1 MAINQAERTRRSR
14 AKILDAALE
23 LFSRGGYRGTSM
35 REIADEAGVSTGNVY
50 HQFPDKEALF
60 ITLLDEY
67 WQMLGAPDHPLNQ
80 ALAGSLFPDQLEEIG
95 EAARAAVEK
104 YRRFVKLIYVD
115 VVEFEG
121 EHVRR
126 FYASMP
132 ERFSAF
138 VNHHPTMLSGAQHLR
153 DGIDPS
159 FAVMLASRVF
169 LQYFAVEVLFG
180 VKDHYGR
187 DSKQVIHEIS
197 DVLRH
202 GILPPEK
209 DQV

>member
-14 AKILDAALE
+14 AKILEAALE

-67 WQMLGAPDHPLNQ
+67 WQLLSAPDHPLNQ

-95 EAARAAVEK
+95 EAAKAGIEK

-138 VNHHPTMLSGAQHLR
+138 VHHHPTMLSGSQHLR

-202 GILPPEK
+202 GILPPAAK
-209 DQV
+209 S